1 MTPGEVQGKRAE
13 LSIIVGNPKP
23 ASRTF
28 EVAEAVGE
36 CVARAT
42 GVGVARKVDLCDY
55 AHDLFRWPHEELSE
69 LADSVAASRYLV
81 VASPTYKASYT
92 GLLKS
97 FFDRYSGNGLAGCI
111 AFPVMTGGSETHAL
125 AIDTGLRPLLVE
137 LGASVPTGGLYFL
150 ADRMDAL
157 GLVVEEWAGENL
169 SAVASLK
176 EVRA

>member
-1 MTPGEVQGKRAE
+1 MTPGEAAGKRAE

-28 EVAEAVGE
+28 AVAEAVGE
-36 CVARAT
+36 RVARAT
-42 GVGVARKVDLCDY
+42 GAGVARKVDLCDY
-55 AHDLFRWPHEELSE
+55 AHDLFRWPHEELSN

-97 FFDRYSGNGLAGCI
+97 FFDRYSGNGLTGCV
-111 AFPVMTGGSETHAL
+111 AFPVMTGGSATHAL

-137 LGASVPTGGLYFL
+137 LGASVPTRGLYFL
-150 ADRMDAL
+150 ADQMNAMRRI
-157 GLVVEEWAGENL
+157 VEEWADQNL
-169 SAVASLK
+169 VASAPFG
-176 EVRA
+176 R